1 MKSDIRQERLLKL
14 KMITAINLISSELKK
29 RKIDFTNYVELF
41 EMNIDNHCFFLQIE
55 GGEEI
60 QCWINISNENNDN
73 HFDLCENGI
82 LIEKF
87 INDLNNIIDKVHI
100 FYIFKEKIEIQIFK
114 FRELIEKS
122 IDNSGLSDVVEVNDY
137 FLDEFVFEKI
147 LMFYNN

>member
-1 MKSDIRQERLLKL
+1 MIDKLKDERRLKL
-14 KMITAINLISSELKK
+14 AMITAINLISSELKK
-29 RKIDFTNYVELF
+29 RKIDFTNHVELF
-41 EMNIDNHCFFLQIE
+41 KMNIDNHSFFLQIE

-82 LIEKF
+82 LIENF

-137 FLDEFVFEKI
+137 FLDEFVFEKMV
-147 LMFYNN
+147 MFYNN

>member
-29 RKIDFTNYVELF
+29 RKIDFTNHVELF
-41 EMNIDNHCFFLQIE
+41 KMNIDNHSFFLQIE

-82 LIEKF
+82 LIENF

-137 FLDEFVFEKI
+137 FLDEFVFEKMV
-147 LMFYNN
+147 MFYNN